1 MGRVSVSSTRYT
13 GAGSGEGITGGVER
27 ADPASEIA
35 WDNRAQPDEA
45 AQREFGRFEGHL
57 VWRIWYRVASVRPR
71 PGEWAAGFGE
81 CRLELD

>member
-57 VWRIWYRVASVRPR
+57 VWRILVSSRIDPT
-71 PGEWAAGFGE
+71 AARRMGG
-81 CRLELD
+81 RLRGVSP